1 MLEEKHL
8 VFSKKNKIGGFSVKS
23 LLTNSKTAPIHVK
36 KGGNGLLSENNE
48 ELILPM
54 GLVSSKD
61 STCILPYEQEQ
72 SSAILENQ
80 IFDKFLNI

>member
-8 VFSKKNKIGGFSVKS
+8 VFSKKNKIGGFSIKS
-23 LLTNSKTAPIHVK
+23 FLTNSKTAPIHVK

-61 STCILPYEQEQ
+61 STCILPYEQDQ
-72 SSAILENQ
+72 SSAILDTKLFN
-80 IFDKFLNI
+80 KFLNI

>member
-48 ELILPM
+48 ENNKNQHNERGRSLPT
-54 GLVSSKD
+54 KPA
-61 STCILPYEQEQ
+61 C
-72 SSAILENQ
+72 N
-80 IFDKFLNI
+80 

>member
-8 VFSKKNKIGGFSVKS
+8 VFSKKHMIGGFSVKS
-23 LLTNSKTAPIHVK
+23 LLTNSKTGPIQIK

-61 STCILPYEQEQ
+61 STCVLPYEQEL
-72 SSAILENQ
+72 SSAILEKQ
-80 IFDKFLNI
+80 IFNKFLNI